1 MNIFILS
8 VLSESS
14 WANYLPGLETWA
26 KLFNLILFVAI
37 VSYILRRPLS
47 EALRE
52 RREGIRRELMR
63 AQEERNA
70 ALSKLAEVESR
81 LARVDADVEAIR
93 VQAKKEADEERLRIE
108 RSAEEDSRKLRD
120 QARREIENASKLA
133 RHELRRYASEQS
145 IRIAEDLVRRNINA
159 DDDTRLVRDYVRHL
173 GGLNR

>member
-1 MNIFILS
+1 LSISILLA
-8 VLSESS
+8 VSEGS
-14 WANYLPGLETWA
+14 WANYLPGVETWA
-26 KLFNLILFVAI
+26 KLFNLLLFVAI
-37 VSYILRRPLS
+37 VTYILRRPLS

-70 ALSKLAEVESR
+70 ALGKLAEVESR
-81 LARVDADVEAIR
+81 LAKLDADVEAIR
-93 VQAKKEADEERLRIE
+93 VQAKREADEERLRIE
-108 RSAEEDSRKLRD
+108 RSAEEDSRKLRE

-145 IRIAEDLVRRNINA
+145 IRIAEDVVRRNINA
-159 DDDTRLVRDYVRHL
+159 DDDTRLVSDYVKDL